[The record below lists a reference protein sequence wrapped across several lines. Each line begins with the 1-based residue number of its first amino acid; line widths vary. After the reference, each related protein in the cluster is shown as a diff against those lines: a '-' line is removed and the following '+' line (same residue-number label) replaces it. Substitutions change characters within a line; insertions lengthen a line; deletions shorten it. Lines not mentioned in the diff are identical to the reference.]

1 MMALPACPVQGQT
14 FPLAFALNRAGWDG
28 PGGARQFR
36 HGALRQPGTTCN
48 HLAIIVGYKGAAGY

>member
-1 MMALPACPVQGQT
+1 MALPACPVQGQT

-48 HLAIIVGYKGAAGY
+48 HL